1 MAPAGGLT
9 PAVAAGAG
17 RRAGRVVRVGWLVAC
32 LSHVAMVRRDPSHFD
47 PHTPAP
53 TGGRLTLLLTDAGWR
68 EESWADRLPRLLE
81 PMGVASVRAGCGREA
96 ADVLQ
101 KTPVHAAVLDL
112 SLPLDARRRS
122 SRPTGAACGLDEGGV
137 RLLEFLAKTARE
149 GKRPP
154 LVVVRQPR
162 TLREDQRTLALAM
175 KLGAFA
181 VVDRPVDLER
191 MLTVLHKLL
200 DRHYRGRWPGSS
212 ST

>member
-1 MAPAGGLT
+1 
-9 PAVAAGAG
+9 
-17 RRAGRVVRVGWLVAC
+17 
-32 LSHVAMVRRDPSHFD
+32 MVRSDAGQPEPRR
-47 PHTPAP
+47 PAP
-53 TGGRLTLLLTDAGWR
+53 SGGRLTLLLTDAGWR

-81 PMGVASVRAGCGREA
+81 PMGVAAVRAGCGREA

-122 SRPTGAACGLDEGGV
+122 TRPAGPACGLDEGGV
-137 RLLEFLAKTARE
+137 RLLEFLARGARE
-149 GKRPP
+149 GARPP

-162 TLREDQRTLALAM
+162 TVREDARTLALAM

-191 MLTVLHKLL
+191 MLSVLHKLL
-200 DRHYRGRWPGSS
+200 DRHYRGRWPGAP
-212 ST
+212 TT